1 MIGAGDRAWRA
12 TTGLAALAIP
22 AALGL
27 VTLVLGIGAWPVL
40 RDAAIPLVTSRV
52 WDPGGGTFGAGA
64 ALVGTLLTSGLA
76 VCIAAPLGV
85 ATALYTVELAG
96 PRLARVLASLTDV
109 LAAIPSVVYG
119 LWGASVLVPL
129 LRSEVLPVLKPLG
142 RILPLFAG
150 PANGPSLLAAA
161 LLLALMILPYVT
173 AVSREVIAAVPRSQ
187 REAAL
192 ALGATRWEMLRDAV
206 LPGARTGILGG
217 IALALGRALG
227 ETMAV
232 TMVIGNRHD
241 LSWSLL
247 SPGYTL
253 ASLLANEFG
262 EASGDRHLAALMAVA
277 LVLLAVTL
285 LVNAVARGLVRSA
298 RSGRSSL
305 EVAR

>member
-12 TTGLAALAIP
+12 TTALAALVIP
-22 AALGL
+22 AAMC
-27 VTLVLGIGAWPVL
+27 VVAAVLLRGAWPAL
-40 RDAAIPLVTSRV
+40 SEAGLSLVTSRV
-52 WDPGGGTFGAGA
+52 WDPSRGAFGAGA
-64 ALVGTLLTSGLA
+64 ALVGTIVSSLLA
-76 VCIAAPLGV
+76 VVIAAPLGI
-85 ATALYTVELAG
+85 ATALVTVELAP
-96 PRLARVLASLTDV
+96 PRVARW
-109 LAAIPSVVYG
+109 LAALSDLLAAVPSVVYG

-129 LRSEVLPVLKPLG
+129 LREAVIPALRPLG
-142 RILPLFAG
+142 GVVPIFGG
-150 PANGPSLLAAA
+150 PAYGPSLLAAA
-161 LLLALMILPYVT
+161 VLLALMILPYVT
-173 AVSREVIAAVPRSQ
+173 AVSREVIAAVPSSQ

-232 TMVIGNRHD
+232 TMVIGNRHEV
-241 LSWSLL
+241 SWSLL
-247 SPGYTL
+247 APGYTL

-262 EASGDRHLAALMAVA
+262 EASGDRHLSALMAVA

-285 LVNAVARGLVRSA
+285 IVNAAARGLVRSV

>member
-22 AALGL
+22 GA
-27 VTLVLGIGAWPVL
+27 LVLIAVVLLVGAWPVL
-40 RDAAIPLVTSRV
+40 QDAALPLVTSRV
-52 WDPGGGTFGAGA
+52 WDPGRGDFGAGA
-64 ALVGTLLTSGLA
+64 ALVGTLQTAALA
-76 VCIAAPLGV
+76 VGIAAPLGV

-96 PRLARVLASLTDV
+96 PRFARVLASLSDV

-119 LWGASVLVPL
+119 LWGAAVLVPL
-129 LRSEVLPVLKPLG
+129 LRTEVMPHLRPLG
-142 RILPLFAG
+142 RYVPLFAG

-241 LSWSLL
+241 LSWSIL

-262 EASGDRHLAALMAVA
+262 EASGDRHLAALMAIA
-277 LVLLAVTL
+277 LVLLVVTL

-298 RSGRSSL
+298 RSGRTSL